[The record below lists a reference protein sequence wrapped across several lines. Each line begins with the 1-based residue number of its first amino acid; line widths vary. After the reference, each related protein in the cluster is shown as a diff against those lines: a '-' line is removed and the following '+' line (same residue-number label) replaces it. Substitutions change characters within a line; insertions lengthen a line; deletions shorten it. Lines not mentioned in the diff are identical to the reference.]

1 MNLIQVRRI
10 SQTFFLV
17 LFVWFCLVNTLG
29 EAWWQLRGWP
39 VNWFLELDPLLALAT
54 LLATGTLYAG
64 LLWALLTMGLT
75 LILGRFFCGWVC
87 PLGTL
92 HQMTGWLGLKG
103 KKTPEKIKANL
114 PGKGQKV
121 KYYILLFLLAA
132 ACGDLGGRLAAGA
145 WQGPFWALALA
156 LAGGAALIGLIVWEL
171 AAGKPRRLLAGGV
184 VVAAWLVLAHILAA
198 GQLASL
204 TLQTGLLDPLS
215 LLHRTMNLV
224 LLPLLEPGGLG
235 FSKATRW
242 FLGGWFILAVFA
254 AALALNLKTPRFYC
268 RYVCPLG
275 ALFGLLGRFA
285 PLRIA
290 KMEPDC
296 SDCRLCEAHCQGACA
311 PPDKIH
317 SQECLL
323 CLHCRQICPDKVM
336 TYGPKPSAAG
346 HSAGP
351 DLSRRGVVWSLFSG
365 VVLAPALRLGGRAGG
380 RRPGPLRPPGSL
392 AEPGFLA
399 RCTKCGQC
407 MRVCP
412 TGIIQPAAWEAGL
425 EGLWTPVLNF
435 RLGSGGCLVNCIACG
450 NLCPTAA
457 IRPLSLD
464 ERRGK
469 GAFST
474 QGPVRLGSA
483 FVDRGRCLP
492 WAMDRPCIVCQE
504 MCPVSPKAIFTRPE
518 FRDLRLGRLQLKE
531 IKGDTLV
538 FSGVKV
544 APGSLAGGDHFVLIQ
559 APGFS
564 SRRRILSNG
573 AGNVRLEKDGREW
586 PKAPSSEIIIK
597 VQVRLLL
604 PFVDPQAC
612 VGCGACEHACPVSVI
627 PAIRVTAENQTRGGA
642 RMLAGP

>member
-1 MNLIQVRRI
+1 
-10 SQTFFLV
+10 
-17 LFVWFCLVNTLG
+17 
-29 EAWWQLRGWP
+29 
-39 VNWFLELDPLLALAT
+39 
-54 LLATGTLYAG
+54 
-64 LLWALLTMGLT
+64 
-75 LILGRFFCGWVC
+75 
-87 PLGTL
+87 
-92 HQMTGWLGLKG
+92 
-103 KKTPEKIKANL
+103 
-114 PGKGQKV
+114 
-121 KYYILLFLLAA
+121 
-132 ACGDLGGRLAAGA
+132 
-145 WQGPFWALALA
+145 
-156 LAGGAALIGLIVWEL
+156 
-171 AAGKPRRLLAGGV
+171 
-184 VVAAWLVLAHILAA
+184 
-198 GQLASL
+198 
-204 TLQTGLLDPLS
+204 
-215 LLHRTMNLV
+215 
-224 LLPLLEPGGLG
+224 
-235 FSKATRW
+235 
-242 FLGGWFILAVFA
+242 
-254 AALALNLKTPRFYC
+254 
-268 RYVCPLG
+268 
-275 ALFGLLGRFA
+275 
-285 PLRIA
+285 
-290 KMEPDC
+290 
-296 SDCRLCEAHCQGACA
+296 
-311 PPDKIH
+311 
-317 SQECLL
+317 
-323 CLHCRQICPDKVM
+323 
-336 TYGPKPSAAG
+336 
-346 HSAGP
+346 
-351 DLSRRGVVWSLFSG
+351 
-365 VVLAPALRLGGRAGG
+365 
-380 RRPGPLRPPGSL
+380 
-392 AEPGFLA
+392 
-399 RCTKCGQC
+399 